1 MSTNDDAPPKVRTH
15 LKPNGGV
22 FESINRPS
30 AGATFERDLPKGKHP
45 LQLYSQ
51 DTWNG
56 MKVTMLLALSRSR
69 MFFGKSFRLSH
80 PTSCGPPIG
89 ARCSWI

>member
-1 MSTNDDAPPKVRTH
+1 MSTNDYVPPKVWTH

-22 FESINRPS
+22 FESINRPT

-51 DTWNG
+51 GTWNG
-56 MKVTMLLALSRSR
+56 MKVTMLLEELLEAGLS
-69 MFFGKSFRLSH
+69 
-80 PTSCGPPIG
+80 G
-89 ARCSWI
+89 AEYDA